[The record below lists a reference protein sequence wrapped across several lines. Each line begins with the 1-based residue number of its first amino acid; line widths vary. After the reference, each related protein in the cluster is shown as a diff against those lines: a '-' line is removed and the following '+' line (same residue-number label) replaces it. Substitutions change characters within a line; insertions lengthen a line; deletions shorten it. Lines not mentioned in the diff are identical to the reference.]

1 VTVVRLIILCSLLLA
16 GTAWPD
22 NETRLRESGSA
33 SSIRL
38 AGIDDSGAGS
48 KVYIVQLRTPSAGE
62 RFASFNK
69 THTGKTLS
77 TAPASFD
84 KFNAAVQSYTVE
96 LGALQDKVLAQAGS
110 NIEQIYSYR
119 YTLNGFAARMTEAQA
134 HKLEHFDEV
143 LRVWEDEIRPL
154 ATNFSAQFL
163 GLFEPTVGLRGAPGL
178 DGDGVIIAMID
189 SGITPEHPALKDTR
203 EADRPRLC
211 QTSFAE
217 NTLLGL
223 WLCKIYKRQEDIL
236 LYDPPENWNG
246 VCQAG
251 VRFEETA
258 CNNKLIGARYFIDGA
273 QSSGPIDDGEIVSA
287 RDADGHG
294 THTATTVAGNR
305 VNASI
310 FGTLL
315 GAVEGI
321 APRARI
327 AAYKACWLRPGDMR
341 ASCNTSDLVNAIDM
355 AVADGVHIINYSVG
369 SSLRTATAPDDIA
382 LLAAAKAGV
391 LAAVAA
397 GNEGPNLEDP
407 NLGTIGSPAG
417 APWVITTAASSRDG
431 QRFDEA
437 LEVLSPPSI
446 AGKYAVK
453 EASFTSPLI
462 DLDPIEA
469 SLILVDDNDEVLD
482 DGSAGTTFDACEPLV
497 NGDDVSGNIAFIQR
511 GGCPFEIKIANAE
524 DAGAIA
530 VLVFNMGGV
539 GGKPFVMTPATG
551 LLGSPA
557 IPALMIG
564 QADGNLILDE
574 IDAGQTVELVLDKGF
589 FLTEEETGNV
599 MGAFSSRG
607 PAPVQDI
614 LKPDVTAPGINILA
628 GFTPDAA
635 NNVSGEDFAYIT
647 GTSMAAP
654 HVAGVAALLRQA
666 HPDWSPAAIKSALM
680 TTARQDVNQQDGM
693 TPADP
698 FDFGSGHI
706 DPNKAND
713 PGLVYDVT
721 DDEYDAFAC
730 GTTSPAVDQTR
741 CDALTMGGLSF
752 KAEDLNQPSIA
763 VSRLANSQTV
773 IRRVMNVGEEAETY
787 VASIIAPPEMTVSVV
802 PANLTIGPGQ
812 SATFAV
818 TLTYVSGPLD
828 LWRFGSLT
836 WSSSNHDVRSVLAV
850 RPVSLTAPA
859 EVTSFGGTGS
869 VSFPVEF
876 GYTGTYSPG
885 VHGLVEPQVFNRFVA
900 EDPTKTFSFRDT
912 NGVTAHLFTLS
923 ADQAYL
929 RFAMF
934 DELTDGND
942 DLDMFI
948 YYCPGIDPRGL
959 IREAD
964 CNKLGQSGGR
974 TSREEFNVLFPDAGH
989 YLVLVHGFET
999 DNRDVAG
1006 GPGANYTLLGWWF
1019 GLDRRNMTASGPGFV
1034 NAGTTANVDVSW
1046 QDLVPE
1052 TRYLGGIS
1060 HKTRF
1065 CDNTP
1070 QRPCEITIISI
1081 RN

>member
-1 VTVVRLIILCSLLLA
+1 MTVVRLIILCSLLLA
-16 GTAWPD
+16 GTVWPD
-22 NETRLRESGSA
+22 NETRLRESGSP

-38 AGIDDSGAGS
+38 AGTDDAGGGS
-48 KVYIVQLRTPSAGE
+48 KVYIVQLRTPSAAE

-69 THTGKTLS
+69 TYTGKTLS

-119 YTLNGFAARMTEAQA
+119 YTLNGFAARMTVAQS
-134 HKLEHFDEV
+134 HKVKNFDEV
-143 LRVWEDEIRPL
+143 LSVWEDEIRPL
-154 ATNFSAQFL
+154 ATNFSPQFL
-163 GLFEPTVGLRGAPGL
+163 GLFEPTVGLRGALGL
-178 DGDGVIIAMID
+178 DGDGVIVAVID

-211 QTSFAE
+211 QTSFAD
-217 NTLLGL
+217 NTLLGR
-223 WLCKIYKRQEDIL
+223 WLCKIYKRQDDKL

-246 VCQAG
+246 VCESG
-251 VRFEETA
+251 VRFEESA

-273 QSSGPIDDGEIVSA
+273 QSTGPIDSGEIVSA

-321 APRARI
+321 APRARV
-327 AAYKACWLRPGDMR
+327 AAYKACWLRPGDLR

-382 LLAAAKAGV
+382 LMAAAKAGV

-397 GNEGPNLEDP
+397 GNEGPNL
-407 NLGTIGSPAG
+407 GTIGSPAG
-417 APWVITTAASSRDG
+417 APWVITAAASSRDG
-431 QRFDEA
+431 QRFEEA
-437 LEVLSPPSI
+437 LEVLSPPTI

-453 EASFTSPLI
+453 EASFTPPLI
-462 DLDPIEA
+462 DKDPIEGP
-469 SLILVDDNDEVLD
+469 LVLVDDNDDTLD

-497 NGDDVSGNIAFIQR
+497 NGSDLSGNIAFVQR
-511 GGCPFEIKIANAE
+511 GGCSFETKIANAD

-530 VLVFNMGGV
+530 VLVFNIA
-539 GGKPFVMTPATG
+539 GKPIVMTGTSG
-551 LLGSPA
+551 FSN

-574 IDAGQTVELVLDKGF
+574 INADQTVDLVLDKGF
-589 FLTEEETGNV
+589 FLTEQETGNI
-599 MGAFSSRG
+599 MGAFSARG

-635 NNVSGEDFAYIT
+635 NSVAGENFAYIS

-666 HPDWSPAAIKSALM
+666 HPGWSPAAIKSALM
-680 TTARQDVNQQDGM
+680 TTARQNVNQQDGT
-693 TPADP
+693 TPANP

-706 DPNKAND
+706 DPNKANN

-730 GTTSPAVDQTR
+730 GTASPAVDQTR
-741 CDALTMGGLSF
+741 CDDLAAGGLSF
-752 KAEDLNQPSIA
+752 EAEDLNQPSIA

-773 IRRVMNVGEEAETY
+773 TRRVTNVGNEAETY
-787 VASIIAPPEMTVSVV
+787 VANIVAPPEMSVNVV

-812 SATFAV
+812 SATFDV
-818 TLTYVSGPLD
+818 TFTYASGPLD

-836 WSSSNHDVRSVLAV
+836 WSSSNHDVRSVLGI
-850 RPVSLTAPA
+850 RPVSVTAPA
-859 EVTSFGGTGS
+859 EVTSFGGTGN

-876 GYTGTYSPG
+876 GYTGSYTPG
-885 VHGLVEPQVFNRFVA
+885 VHGLRKPLVVNGFVD
-900 EDPTKTFSFRDT
+900 EDPTKTFTFRST
-912 NGVTAHLFTLS
+912 NGVTAHLIDVP
-923 ADQAYL
+923 ADQVYL
-929 RFAMF
+929 RFEMF

-942 DLDMFI
+942 DLDMYIF
-948 YYCPGIDPRGL
+948 YCPDNVNCTKI
-959 IREAD
+959 
-964 CNKLGQSGGR
+964 GQSGEA
-974 TSREEFNVLFPDAGH
+974 TSREQFNVILPGAGR
-989 YLVLVHGFET
+989 YAVLIHGFET
-999 DNRDVAG
+999 DNVAG
-1006 GPGANYTLLGWWF
+1006 GPGANYQLLGWAI
-1019 GLDRRNMTASGPGFV
+1019 GLIDDQGNMTASGPGFV
-1034 NAGTTANVDVSW
+1034 NAGTTANVDVAWTGLESN
-1046 QDLVPE
+1046 
-1052 TRYLGGIS
+1052 TIYLGGIS
-1060 HKTRF
+1060 H
-1065 CDNTP
+1065 NTP
-1070 QRPCEITIISI
+1070 QGLSAITIISI